1 MTGGPFGGFASAVWS
16 ALRAPWL
23 PALLAAVWLAGA
35 VVGLVSTPGTHPAD
49 SVLLHLPAAILPF
62 ALWARHASGIG
73 AMASLGLGLALLGVE
88 LSGPAAGTVEV
99 GAGVPA
105 EAYQV
110 PMAGRG
116 VDVAL
121 GGQLTGQVDADGHV
135 ALRLGTPRH
144 EIGAARLPLDR
155 GHEATLGPWRLHLH
169 AVETGDAP
177 TLLRGFARRPA
188 GERVEVALRL
198 GQSMPLPDGAT
209 LTLDALD
216 ADYGKRLGAAAR
228 VTVDAVGSRRT
239 DWVFLDAPDL
249 DARLVPDAWSVEPTA
264 IVSEPIFVFGVRRA
278 GLGGVA
284 LVGLALLALA
294 LLARLRSLRT

>member
-1 MTGGPFGGFASAVWS
+1 MGTGA
-16 ALRAPWL
+16 
-23 PALLAAVWLAGA
+23 
-35 VVGLVSTPGTHPAD
+35 T
-49 SVLLHLPAAILPF
+49 
-62 ALWARHASGIG
+62 
-73 AMASLGLGLALLGVE
+73 ASLGLGLALLGAG

-99 GAGVPA
+99 GAGLPA

-144 EIGAARLPLDR
+144 EVGAARLPLDR
-155 GHEATLGPWRLHLH
+155 GHEAALGPWRLHLH
-169 AVETGDAP
+169 AIEAGDAP
-177 TLLRGFARRPA
+177 TLLRGFARAPA

-198 GQSMPLPDGAT
+198 DQSTPLPDGAT

-249 DARLVPDAWSVEPTA
+249 DARLVPDGWSVEPTA
-264 IVSEPIFVFGVRRA
+264 IVSEPLFVFGVRRP

-284 LVGLALLALA
+284 LAGLALLALA
-294 LLARLRSLRT
+294 MLARLRRLGP

>member
-16 ALRAPWL
+16 ALRAPWV
-23 PALLAAVWLAGA
+23 PAVLAAVWLAGA
-35 VVGLVSTPGTHPAD
+35 VVGLVSEPGTHPAD
-49 SVLLHLPAAILPF
+49 SVLLHLPAALLPF
-62 ALWARHASGIG
+62 ALWARHGSGAG
-73 AMASLGLGLALLGVE
+73 AMAGLGLGLALLGAG

-99 GAGVPA
+99 GAGAPA

-121 GGQLTGQVDADGHV
+121 GGQLTAHVDTDDHV

-144 EIGAARLPLDR
+144 EVGSARLPLER
-155 GHEATLGPWRLHLH
+155 GREAPLGPWRLHLH
-169 AVETGDAP
+169 AVQPGDAP

-188 GERVEVALRL
+188 GERVEVALRV

-228 VTVDAVGSRRT
+228 VTLDSAGSRRT

-249 DARLVPDAWSVEPTA
+249 DARLAPEGWSLEPTA
-264 IVSEPIFVFGVRRA
+264 IVSESKFVFGVRRE
-278 GLGGVA
+278 GLGGIAVA
-284 LVGLALLALA
+284 GLALLAFA
-294 LLARLRSLRT
+294 LLARLRSQSP